1 MDENSNLYLMLGRLE
16 GKVDALLSN
25 QSRTDEALSNH
36 EERITSLEAND
47 QQKRGSR
54 NLITVA
60 WGVFISLLAIFSD
73 RILGLFHV

>member
-1 MDENSNLYLMLGRLE
+1 MEEPSNIYLMLGRLE
-16 GKVDALLSN
+16 GKVDALLSSH
-25 QSRTDEALSNH
+25 SRIDAQLSDMDG
-36 EERITSLEAND
+36 RITDIEAMV